1 MCQTSSGQST
11 TNICTHRTP
20 DRHITVTVRINEE
33 KEIEKRKFNV
43 IVNNLTESDKTRP
56 DERKK
61 VDLDKLNDIC
71 TVLSTEPTNIANAV

>member
-1 MCQTSSGQST
+1 MANIST
-11 TNICTHRTP
+11 NPTP
-20 DRHITVTVRINEE
+20 DRQITVTAGISEE

-43 IVNNLTESDKTRP
+43 IVNKLTESDKKRP

-71 TVLSTEPTNIANAV
+71 TVLSTEPTRITNAVR